1 MKLGRKEAL
10 RDLYETPKGHCPPA
24 SRGHAP
30 NFGVFFQNFGWLG
43 LGFIISSS
51 TDHIA
56 AVSSLW
62 NSSGTRGWPR
72 LGEIH
77 KLPIGGPHGPLEVG
91 LFLVSQNIDLLSIIA
106 TLMSDLGF
114 FRELFLGVFDH
125 V

>member
-1 MKLGRKEAL
+1 MKLGRKEDL

-30 NFGVFFQNFGWLG
+30 NFGVFPQIWEWLAFGP
-43 LGFIISSS
+43 IISSS

-91 LFLVSQNIDLLSIIA
+91 LFLVFLVFWAFAKIRRPEVVMLIDLPPAGS
-106 TLMSDLGF
+106 
-114 FRELFLGVFDH
+114 
-125 V
+125 